1 MLVSVRNTSNLSEGV
16 TIVIT
21 GDTISVGLQVK
32 CLSSLETLVTSLKVV
47 TIVITGDTISVGLQV
62 KCLSFLSDCNLT
74 LNFSTYLTNFSI

>member
-1 MLVSVRNTSNLSEGV
+1 MVNVAHMGTMVAN
-16 TIVIT
+16 IVIEA
-21 GDTISVGLQVK
+21 
-32 CLSSLETLVTSLKVV
+32 LETLVTSLKVV